1 MIEITM
7 DMNTEYNYLGAAFK
21 KAVAFFT
28 REERVS
34 DVTFLQLL
42 NPVKENLYNF
52 IYKAL
57 SYSEDANDV
66 YQETVLRAFKYRSR
80 FDPNASF
87 KTWIFTIANNEI
99 KGHFNKNKKSPGSYC
114 LELEDHPDIT
124 CDCEDEKLVYDIYEV
139 AQQLTPQQQR
149 VFFLFYDY
157 RFSLKEINII
167 TGLKEGN
174 IKFILNQA
182 REKIKEKL
190 FLRSI
195 K

>member
-7 DMNTEYNYLGAAFK
+7 GMNTEYNFIGAAFK

-34 DVTFLQLL
+34 DETFLRLL

-66 YQETVLRAFKYRSR
+66 YQETVLRAFKYRSS

-99 KGHFNKNKKSPGSYC
+99 KGHFNKNKKFPGTYC
-114 LELEDHPDIT
+114 LELEDHLDST

-139 AQQLTPQQQR
+139 AQQLPPQQQR

-157 RFSLKEINII
+157 QFSLKEINII

-174 IKFILNQA
+174 IKFILNRA

-190 FLRSI
+190 CLRSI

>member
-7 DMNTEYNYLGAAFK
+7 SMKPDYIGLALK
-21 KAVAFFT
+21 KAAAFFT
-28 REERVS
+28 REEAVTGE
-34 DVTFLQLL
+34 TFLQLL

-52 IYKAL
+52 IYKTL
-57 SYSEDANDV
+57 SYSEDADDV
-66 YQETVLRAFKYRSR
+66 YQETVLRAFKYRNS

-87 KTWIFTIANNEI
+87 KTWIFTIAHNEI
-99 KGHFNKNKKSPGSYC
+99 KCHFNKNKKSPASHC
-114 LELEDHPDIT
+114 LELEDHLDIA
-124 CDCEDEKLVYDIYEV
+124 DDSEDETLVHDIYEV

-149 VFFLFYDY
+149 VFFLFYDQ
-157 RFSLKEINII
+157 RFSLKEIIEI

-190 FLRSI
+190 FSRSA